1 MILREMESVICE
13 DAFLS
18 TQMSVFRR
26 FIRPTDVCL
35 QFGQESTL
43 GTLLQVCREL
53 VVVVWKATHML

>member
-1 MILREMESVICE
+1 MICE

-43 GTLLQVCREL
+43 ATLLQVCREL
-53 VVVVWKATHML
+53 VVVVWKATHVL